1 VQQRSFEPV
10 RIRLDGVDV
19 DVDVERRDWI
29 E

>member
-19 DVDVERRDWI
+19 DVERRDWI